1 MIAVNYQT
9 LDDLLRVSGW
19 SRRKL
24 ALSISV
30 NPGSFA
36 GSFRRHSRMKI
47 DTVWKIADALSV
59 YPTAFVDRDG
69 YGSEDAYLADLKAV
83 ENGRPA
89 YERLKED
96 ARIDGLCS
104 ELRQLNGD
112 GIQKALEYV
121 LLLKKI
127 PEFNQQGGTKSD
139 KLQSES
145 MCL

>member
-9 LDDLLRVSGW
+9 LEGMMKVRDI
-19 SRRKL
+19 SRHKL
-24 ALSISV
+24 AITIGVPV
-30 NPGSFA
+30 NTLA
-36 GSFRRHSRMKI
+36 GSFRRHTRMKI
-47 DTVWKIADALSV
+47 ETLWKIADALNV
-59 YPTAFVDRDG
+59 YATALVDRNG
-69 YGSEDAYLADLKAV
+69 YPSEDTYWADLKAV

-89 YERLKED
+89 YELLKED

-139 KLQSES
+139 KIQSES
-145 MCL
+145 IRL

>member
-9 LDDLLRVSGW
+9 LEGMMKVRDI
-19 SRRKL
+19 SRRQL
-24 ALSISV
+24 AIRIGMSADSLS
-30 NPGSFA
+30 A
-36 GSFRRHSRMKI
+36 SFRRHSRMKI
-47 DTVWKIADALSV
+47 ETLWKIADALNV
-59 YPTAFVDRDG
+59 YAAALVDRNG
-69 YGSEDAYLADLKAV
+69 YPSEDTYMADLKAV

-139 KLQSES
+139 KFQSES
-145 MCL
+145 IRL